1 MNALATRN
9 NSRKPLFKFTK
20 FDQSKEHSFN
30 VLDEQCAG
38 FSSTDSLPAKFSS
51 CDDLIECSYG
61 EFETDLMTR
70 YNCISSSDSFAQL
83 NEFLYAEVTNNLE
96 HTTFRTIDLYDR
108 ELSLLSFQM
117 LFI

>member
-1 MNALATRN
+1 M
-9 NSRKPLFKFTK
+9 
-20 FDQSKEHSFN
+20 
-30 VLDEQCAG
+30 LDEQCAG

-70 YNCISSSDSFAQL
+70 YNSILSSDSFAQL